1 MERKPPL
8 RQKIQSAGIERH
20 YLNYFNNYLLKEGL
34 LTPDEHRNMQIRIVQ
49 RKRTTAPGQR

>member
-8 RQKIQSAGIERH
+8 SQQIQSADMERL

-34 LTPDEHRNMQIRIVQ
+34 LTPDEHRKMQIRIVQ
-49 RKRTTAPGQR
+49 RKRGRGR